1 MFVVIIAVIV
11 LAVSMVGLGSLMLRR
26 EFRDC
31 VKADFVGNNSLA
43 TDVLG
48 EGDIAQLPAI
58 VQRYLY
64 YTRCVG
70 QPKVK
75 NFMAEFAGGMRG
87 KPGDEYMKVR
97 SVQYNFYERPSRYFF
112 MVAKKMGLP
121 ASGLHIY
128 NNETATFRVKMLN
141 LFKVVDAK
149 GDKMNQA
156 ETVTLFNDM
165 CFIAPA
171 TLIDKKI
178 SCEVLNETTIK
189 GVYRNGDFTYGE
201 LEFKNVV
208 YNLENIR

>member
-1 MFVVIIAVIV
+1 
-11 LAVSMVGLGSLMLRR
+11 
-26 EFRDC
+26 
-31 VKADFVGNNSLA
+31 
-43 TDVLG
+43 
-48 EGDIAQLPAI
+48 
-58 VQRYLY
+58 
-64 YTRCVG
+64 
-70 QPKVK
+70 
-75 NFMAEFAGGMRG
+75 
-87 KPGDEYMKVR
+87 
-97 SVQYNFYERPSRYFF
+97 
-112 MVAKKMGLP
+112 
-121 ASGLHIY
+121 
-128 NNETATFRVKMLN
+128 MLN

-178 SCEVLNETTIK
+178 SWEVLNETTAK